1 MLTVTPLVTGPIG
14 VVHVRCDAGPG
25 TPAVTEQHSSWSLA
39 VVRRGSF
46 GCVCHGR
53 RFELVP
59 GALLVGRPGDEY
71 VCTHDAYA
79 GGDEC
84 LSFRLPPALVDE
96 IDARD
101 RVWKSGVVP
110 PLAETAVLGEI
121 ACVAA
126 SGVRSGPEDAG
137 PFVAH
142 GGPAAHR
149 AASGLAVSGV
159 RLGPADAG
167 AFVAHGGPAAREDS
181 GLGLDEVGVALA
193 ARYVGAVAGRRR
205 APVRPVSA
213 DRRRVVDS
221 ALWIEAHAAAGVS
234 LQQLADAA
242 GWSAFHY
249 LRVFSALLGV
259 SPHQYLVRCRL
270 RRAAR
275 LLVDDPVRPVTEV
288 ALDAGWTDLSN
299 FVRTFHRAAG
309 VSPRGYRRAA
319 RGDRKIFQER
329 LARAA

>member
-1 MLTVTPLVTGPIG
+1 MLTVIPLVTGPIG
-14 VVHVRCDAGPG
+14 VVQVRCDAGRG
-25 TPAVTEQHSSWSLA
+25 TPAVTEQHGSWSLA
-39 VVRRGSF
+39 VVQRGSF
-46 GCVCHGR
+46 GCICHGR

-71 VCTHDAYA
+71 VCTHDVHD

-101 RVWKSGVVP
+101 RVWKSCVVP

-121 ACVAA
+121 A
-126 SGVRSGPEDAG
+126 R
-137 PFVAH
+137 AH
-142 GGPAAHR
+142 GGPAAH
-149 AASGLAVSGV
+149 
-159 RLGPADAG
+159 
-167 AFVAHGGPAAREDS
+167 EDI

-221 ALWIEAHAAAGVS
+221 ALWIEAHAGGDVS

-275 LLVDDPVRPVTEV
+275 LLVEDHARPVTEV
-288 ALDAGWTDLSN
+288 ALDAGWADLSN